1 VTEETMTTT
10 SPAPASTIP
19 LPGRSQV
26 DRLIAVVDGAELFF
40 TPAREAYVSFTIE
53 GHRETWPVA
62 SDEFRRLL
70 LARYYAA
77 EKTAPSAQAVIDARN
92 VIEARALFEGTEQP
106 VFTRVG
112 AHGDAI
118 YLDIGDSTWQ
128 AIEIS
133 ADGWT
138 IVDVPPVRFRRAPGI
153 LALPNPD
160 PDGSIYEL
168 RELVNVRSEDD
179 WLLMVS
185 WLLAAMRPVGP
196 YPLLVLHGEQGSAKS
211 TTARMLRTL
220 VDPSAAS
227 LRSAPRNERD
237 LAIAARH
244 GWILAFDNL
253 SRIDAAFSDALCRM
267 STGGTFTT
275 RRLHTD
281 AEEVVI
287 STQRPVIITGIEE
300 LATRSDLLDRSL
312 VIELPVI
319 RENSRRSEGDLWSA
333 FETRRARIFGALL
346 EALSGALRKL
356 PKTTIAGKPRMAD
369 FALWATA
376 AESSLGI
383 ENGSFMSAYH
393 GNRLAANDV
402 AMDSSPIAG
411 AILDLMR
418 RRNSWTG
425 TATEL
430 LQSLGVRLKSPI
442 ALSRALRRLA
452 PNLRVAGIEIGFDR
466 DPGSSRQRI
475 VKLSACSSEAAM
487 VPASLGELDSNEE
500 SDAHDDRDSP
510 SC

>member
-1 VTEETMTTT
+1 
-10 SPAPASTIP
+10 
-19 LPGRSQV
+19 
-26 DRLIAVVDGAELFF
+26 LIAVVDDAELFF
-40 TPAREAYVSFTIE
+40 TPACEAYVSFTIG

-62 SDEFRRLL
+62 SEEFRRLL

-77 EKTAPSAQAVIDARN
+77 EKSAPSAQAVLDARN
-92 VIEARALFEGTEQP
+92 VIEARALFEGCEQP
-106 VFTRVG
+106 VYTRVG
-112 AHGDAI
+112 AHGDSI
-118 YLDIGDSTWQ
+118 YFDLGDSTWQ
-128 AIEIS
+128 AIEVT

-168 RELVNVRSEDD
+168 RELVNVHSEDD
-179 WLLMVS
+179 WLLMAS

-196 YPLLVLHGEQGSAKS
+196 YPLLVLHGEHGSAKS
-211 TTARMLRTL
+211 TTARMMRTL
-220 VDPSAAS
+220 VDPSAAP

-253 SRIDAAFSDALCRM
+253 SHVDATFSDALCRM

-281 AEEVVI
+281 AEEVVL

-319 RENSRRSEGDLWSA
+319 RENSRRSEAELWSA
-333 FETRRARIFGALL
+333 FEARRACIFGALL
-346 EALSGALRKL
+346 DALSGALLKL
-356 PKTTIAGKPRMAD
+356 PRTTIAGKPRMAD

-383 ENGSFMSAYH
+383 EKGSFMRAYR
-393 GNRLAANDV
+393 GNRLTANDV
-402 AMDSSPIAG
+402 ALDSSPIAA
-411 AILDLMR
+411 AILEWMR
-418 RRNSWTG
+418 EQIAWKG
-425 TATEL
+425 TATDL
-430 LQSLGVRLKSPI
+430 LHALAPSGARLRSPI
-442 ALSRALRRLA
+442 ALARSLRRLA
-452 PNLRVAGIEIGFDR
+452 PNLRLAGIEIGFDR

-475 VKLSACSSEAAM
+475 VTLKACPTGAAM
-487 VPASLGELDSNEE
+487 VPASSRGLDSTKE
-500 SDAHDDRDSP
+500 SLEHVQVDARRR
-510 SC
+510 